1 MQSPAGL
8 AIAAMTLMLWILWSD
23 SVRPR
28 KPSPTLYVMRIVLYL
43 ILGGVL
49 LFKMIQGLP
58 MYTITARVLTVAAAL
73 TSIGGAVYFGRKL
86 SRKTSVPA
94 PPISGVI
101 LSREDGEGPR
111 T

>member
-28 KPSPTLYVMRIVLYL
+28 KPSPTLYLMRIVLYL

-49 LFKMIQGLP
+49 VFKMIQGLP
-58 MYTITARVLTVAAAL
+58 AYSTTARVLSLAAAM
-73 TSIGGAVYFGRKL
+73 TSIGGAVYFGKKL
-86 SRKTSVPA
+86 SRKKSVPVA
-94 PPISGVI
+94 AIPGVI